1 MTYLYTVRLEKMEF
15 YAYHGLHAGEKE
27 MGNRFQTDIAITFKT
42 EYPVK
47 ELSQTVDY
55 AQVAII
61 IAQVMTGTSTDL
73 LEVLAHEIIEKIY
86 NQISCLTIQK
96 ISVKI
101 SKHNPPVGQICAVSS
116 VELEKY
122 Y

>member
-15 YAYHGLHAGEKE
+15 YAYHGVHTGEKE
-27 MGNRFQTDIAITFKT
+27 LGNRFQTDIAITFKT

-55 AQVAII
+55 AQVATT
-61 IAQVMTGTSTDL
+61 IAQVMTGINTDL
-73 LEVLAHEIIEKIY
+73 LEVLAHQIIEKIY
-86 NQISCLTIQK
+86 SQISYLTVQK
-96 ISVKI
+96 ISIKI
-101 SKHNPPVGQICAVSS
+101 SKYNPPIKQICAASS